1 MASCEERTQQAG
13 SGCCC
18 EGKEGKEGGAVAPLS
33 SAGGG
38 RAVSQRH
45 STQCSRGMCVS
56 AATARARRRWR
67 SRQRVP
73 LGNEFGHQHPL
84 ARGAA
89 LTRAVHAPT
98 ISLATPDGGG
108 TCPPAPARLPATRAS
123 RAIPCAGMR
132 WSAAAPERQ
141 LGAVG
146 RCSGG
151 AARAPW
157 RPPSLRTRRS
167 TASTL
172 PASVARPLPGA
183 WRRCPPTGP
192 TASPQHPLTSSRGG
206 EGVVGGRGK
215 LKTRLGW
222 WGGCCGVSSSPLPPS
237 P

>member
-1 MASCEERTQQAG
+1 MASCEERTQRAG

-18 EGKEGKEGGAVAPLS
+18 EGKEGKQGGAVAPLS

-38 RAVSQRH
+38 WAVSQRH

-132 WSAAAPERQ
+132 WSAAAPGRQ
-141 LGAVG
+141 LGLLGAALAARRGHHGG
-146 RCSGG
+146 RPGCALVAAQQARSPQASQGPFPAPGGG
-151 AARAPW
+151 A
-157 RPPSLRTRRS
+157 RPQGPRLRPSTHSRRQ
-167 TASTL
+167 
-172 PASVARPLPGA
+172 G
-183 WRRCPPTGP
+183 
-192 TASPQHPLTSSRGG
+192 Q
-206 EGVVGGRGK
+206 GVVGGRGK